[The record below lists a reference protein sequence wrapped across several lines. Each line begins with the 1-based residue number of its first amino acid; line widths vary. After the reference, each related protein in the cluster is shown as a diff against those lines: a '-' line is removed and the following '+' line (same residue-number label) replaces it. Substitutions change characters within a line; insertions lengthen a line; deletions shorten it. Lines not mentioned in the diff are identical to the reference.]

1 MSFGGRRAE
10 HRIGWLLGTLIVSV
24 VTLVAGCDS
33 GGHAP
38 SQRSASAPERPAD
51 PLNRLTD
58 PGDDSFVSADPD
70 VLLHEQATGPQ
81 RFTIKPGP
89 GDSEVVVY
97 VSCAPSSDYSVHMV
111 GDAGTFFSGTCDREF
126 QNFAGL
132 PLAEKGGQV
141 QLDLTVPEGV
151 RSWVVALASSE

>member
-1 MSFGGRRAE
+1 MSFGGRCAA
-10 HRIGWLLGTLIVSV
+10 HRTRWLLATLTVSIA
-24 VTLVAGCDS
+24 TLVAGCDS
-33 GGHAP
+33 GGDTS
-38 SQRSASAPERPAD
+38 SQRSASVSDRPAD
-51 PLNRLTD
+51 PLDRLTD

-81 RFTIKPGP
+81 RFTVKPGP

-97 VSCAPSSDYSVHMV
+97 VSCAPSSDYSAHMV
-111 GDAGTFFSGTCDREF
+111 GNAGTFFSGTCDREF

-151 RSWVVALASSE
+151 RSWVVALPSRK